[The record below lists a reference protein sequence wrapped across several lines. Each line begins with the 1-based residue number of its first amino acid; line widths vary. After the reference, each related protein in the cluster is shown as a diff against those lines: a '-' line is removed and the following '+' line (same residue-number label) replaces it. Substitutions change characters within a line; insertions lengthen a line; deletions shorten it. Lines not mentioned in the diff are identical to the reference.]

1 MSAPSF
7 LYHLNRK
14 RSRWRARTKAYGFPP
29 LFEINCALQYRA
41 SQTYEPSNRRI
52 QPTQ

>member
-1 MSAPSF
+1 LHQRPIS
-7 LYHLNRK
+7 N
-14 RSRWRARTKAYGFPP
+14 GFPP